1 MADATRKTGQ
11 RVVVALGGNAILQP
25 GQVGTFEEQLF
36 NIDGEA
42 GTRIVPDAAA
52 KKAPAPKGA
61 AGPKTRAA
69 KTGASRRTAAAGK
82 ADKPGPAKAK
92 PRGADVI
99 DIHEARRASR
109 GATS

>member
-25 GQVGTFEEQLF
+25 GQVG
-36 NIDGEA
+36 
-42 GTRIVPDAAA
+42 
-52 KKAPAPKGA
+52 
-61 AGPKTRAA
+61 
-69 KTGASRRTAAAGK
+69 
-82 ADKPGPAKAK
+82 
-92 PRGADVI
+92 ADVI